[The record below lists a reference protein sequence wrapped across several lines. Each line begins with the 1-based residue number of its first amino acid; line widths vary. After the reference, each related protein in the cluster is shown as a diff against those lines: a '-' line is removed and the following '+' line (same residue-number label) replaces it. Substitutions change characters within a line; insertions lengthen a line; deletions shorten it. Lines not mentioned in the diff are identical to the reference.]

1 MGALTENWLNGFRVV
16 DDGRTSVANYIW
28 DTGTLAWVVQSGGG
42 AGPAADVNIISSVA
56 IAVTGPL
63 TDTQLRA
70 SAVPTTDAHIT
81 AALPL
86 SVRLSDGAA
95 FYNASGGAGGN
106 LATAAKGATA
116 AGNPTSENT
125 DANTQSLHT
134 RITNASIAVTGTFWQ
149 ATQPVSGT
157 FFQATQPVSIA
168 ASVAV
173 TGPLTDTQLRA
184 TPVPVSLTST
194 TITGS
199 VAVTGP
205 LTDTQLRATPVPISG
220 TVAATQSGAWSTGRT
235 WTLAKATDNVQAQ
248 IYDGTNSV
256 GIKALNVQ
264 VAAADFGLIC
274 HSVIHGLTTAGGG
287 GYVDVKV
294 NPSGSLAV
302 AFTTGSVNARTS
314 VAGAIVDTLILAA
327 NASRLGA
334 TVYNDSTA
342 ILYLALGTAAASTTD
357 FTVKMVASAYYE
369 VPFGYEGQIRGIWAS
384 ATGSARVGEMT

>member
-1 MGALTENWLNGFRVV
+1 MANQENWIAGFRTI
-16 DDGRTSVANYIW
+16 DDGRTSVANYVW
-28 DTGTLAWVVQSGGG
+28 DTGTLAWVPQSGGG
-42 AGPAADVNIISSVA
+42 AGPTADVNIISSVA

-70 SAVPTTDAHIT
+70 SVVPTTDDHTT

-95 FYNASGGAGGN
+95 FYNASGGGGGN

-134 RITNASIAVTGTFWQ
+134 RITNASLAVTGTFWQ
-149 ATQPVSGT
+149 ATQPVS
-157 FFQATQPVSIA
+157 
-168 ASVAV
+168 
-173 TGPLTDTQLRA
+173 GPLTDTQLRA

-205 LTDTQLRATPVPISG
+205 LTDTQLRATPVPVSG

-256 GIKALNVQ
+256 GIRALNNQ
-264 VAAADFGLIC
+264 VVAADFGLITNT
-274 HSVIHGLTTAGGG
+274 VIHGLTTAGGG

-302 AFTTGSVNARTS
+302 TLSTATASARTS
-314 VAGAIVDTLILAA
+314 VAGAAVDTLILAA
-327 NASRLGA
+327 NSNRLGA

-357 FTVKMVASAYYE
+357 FTVKMVAGAYYE
-369 VPFGYEGQIRGIWAS
+369 VPFGYTGMIRGIWAS
-384 ATGSARVGEMT
+384 ATGSARIGEVT

>member
-1 MGALTENWLNGFRVV
+1 VANQENWIAGFRTI
-16 DDGRTSVANYIW
+16 DDGRTSVANYVW
-28 DTGTLAWVVQSGGG
+28 DTGTLAWVPQSGGG
-42 AGPAADVNIISSVA
+42 AGPTADVNIISSVSL
-56 IAVTGPL
+56 AVTGPL

-70 SAVPTTDAHIT
+70 AVVPTTDDHTT

-95 FYNASGGAGGN
+95 FYNATGGGGGN
-106 LATAAKGATA
+106 LATAAKGTTA

-125 DANTQSLHT
+125 DVNTQSLHT

-149 ATQPVSGT
+149 ATQ
-157 FFQATQPVSIA
+157 
-168 ASVAV
+168 
-173 TGPLTDTQLRA
+173 
-184 TPVPVSLTST
+184 PVSLTST

-235 WTLAKATDNVQAQ
+235 WALDTTTDDVKAQ
-248 IYDGTNSV
+248 IFDGTNSV
-256 GIKALNVQ
+256 GVKALNNQ
-264 VAAADFGLIC
+264 VVATDFGLITNT
-274 HSVIHGLTTAGGG
+274 VIHGLTTAGGG
-287 GYVDVKV
+287 GYIDVKV

-302 AFTTGSVNARTS
+302 AFSTATANARTS
-314 VAGAIVDTLILAA
+314 VAGAAADTLILAA
-327 NASRLGA
+327 NSNRLGA
-334 TVYNDSTA
+334 TIYNDSSA

-369 VPFGYEGQIRGIWAS
+369 VPFGYTGMIRGIWAS
-384 ATGSARVGEMT
+384 ATGSARIGEVT